1 MSGRK
6 RPDVDLVAVTDAGA
20 THEGVDEVVDS
31 ARRPAARAYG
41 RLALASRRPL
51 FRRIAQVVIVLGVG
65 VAVAVAVFRG
75 PRPGSHPTSP
85 LVPPACATGLCSA
98 TSMTEA
104 ELRHVKVA
112 LPGGNPSGLRL
123 RDAYNVPVSIELVS
137 TDGHGVLTVNAAR
150 VSHAPAGWASETIA
164 PVAPQGPNRMVVR
177 GVVRSPTDQAA
188 WAVEVRAIIPSGYTT
203 LVQAARDLAVDGSLV
218 A

>member
-20 THEGVDEVVDS
+20 THEGVDDVVDS

-85 LVPPACATGLCSA
+85 LVSPACATGECSV
-98 TSMTEA
+98 TSMTVA
-104 ELRHVKVA
+104 ELHDVKVA
-112 LPGGNPSGLRL
+112 LPSGEPSGLRW
-123 RDAYNVPVSIELVS
+123 RDAHNVLVSIEVVS
-137 TDGHGVLTVNAAR
+137 TDAHGVLTINAAR
-150 VSHAPAGWASETIA
+150 VSHPPAGWASETIA